1 MIRNEIYLAEYNWT
15 VTLFAEA
22 CYKDT
27 ETILQEL
34 RRLGCTEKCPDL
46 SKGNCGLT
54 YSDIAAQRSVMVIS
68 KASSYSEA
76 ANTIAHESMHL
87 VSHIC
92 ECYNIDMNSER
103 ACYLIGEL
111 VQVICDNYKL

>member
-1 MIRNEIYLAEYNWT
+1 MIRNEIYLTEYGWT
-15 VTLFAEA
+15 IVLFADA
-22 CYKDT
+22 CSANI
-27 ETILQEL
+27 ETILEEL
-34 RRLGCTEKCPDL
+34 DRMGCTEKCTDL
-46 SKGNCGLT
+46 SKDNCGLT
-54 YSDIAAQRSVMVIS
+54 YSNIAARRSIVVIG
-68 KASSYSEA
+68 KASSDSEI